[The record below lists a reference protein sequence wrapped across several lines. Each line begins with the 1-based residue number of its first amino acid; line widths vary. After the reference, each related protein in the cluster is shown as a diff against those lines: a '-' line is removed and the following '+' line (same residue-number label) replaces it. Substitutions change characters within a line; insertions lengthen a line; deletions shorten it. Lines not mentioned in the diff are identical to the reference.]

1 MISTQFSETDERTP
15 QRRIGD
21 ASAYSARVQEAMRY
35 DKLSSSDYAL
45 VMTLLSVVSQGYTEE
60 RWKTEQQRTLKALTE
75 QSPDRSVPHADAA
88 NRYEQIVRRLQG
100 LMLWP
105 W

>member
-1 MISTQFSETDERTP
+1 MSTQFSETDERTP

-21 ASAYSARVQEAMRY
+21 ASAYYARVQEAMRY

-45 VMTLLSVVSQGYTEE
+45 VMTLLNVVSQGYPEE

-75 QSPDRSVPHADAA
+75 QPPDKSVPHADAA
-88 NRYEQIVRRLQG
+88 NRYEQTVRRLQG

>member
-1 MISTQFSETDERTP
+1 MSMQFSETGEQTS

-21 ASAYSARVQEAMRY
+21 ASAYSACIQEAMRY

-45 VMTLLSVVSQGYTEE
+45 VMTLLNVVSQGYPEE
-60 RWKTEQQRTLKALTE
+60 RWKTEQQRILSALTE
-75 QSPDRSVPHADAA
+75 QPPDKNTSYADAA
-88 NRYEQIVRRLQG
+88 NRYEQVVRRLRD

>member
-1 MISTQFSETDERTP
+1 MSMQFSETSEQTS

-21 ASAYSARVQEAMRY
+21 ASAYSARIQEAMRY

-45 VMTLLSVVSQGYTEE
+45 VMTLLNVVLQGYPEE
-60 RWKTEQQRTLKALTE
+60 RWKTEQQQTVRILTE
-75 QSPDRSVPHADAA
+75 QPPDKSISYADAA
-88 NRYEQIVRRLQG
+88 NRYEQVVKRLQD